1 MVFNYED
8 EEDDY
13 GYEDD
18 SPTSRGD
25 PLWEN
30 LSNSD
35 KGNLMNNVFNNDDW
49 YEEGTPYH
57 EGGDATPMFSM
68 LSERV
73 SAPVKTLKKYYRAWL
88 KKGHRDAYERYIS
101 SMSRGVGSESSS
113 TNYQSRPSTTSY
125 GQQPYGQQS
134 TSVNTPAMSQPPSM
148 GGLPTM
154 EPPPQDGGNEM
165 WAMMSFLTQQQ
176 YMQMQQQQF
185 QMQMMMDQRRLDQ
198 QKESDTRRE
207 VMARDQQFMD
217 RQMTFMRDISKKAGD
232 DGFFDSEMKGIFK
245 ERMVDNMF
253 GDKDDSWRDTV
264 KDVLGS
270 DTLKTA
276 VTGLGSALGTKTQVP
291 AGYDN
296 PNYNPYAQ
304 TPAPTQQPMV
314 APPPVGEYTPMETET
329 VVAPTDGV
337 FFTENETAVEEVP
350 QPVPQP
356 PAPEIQQFSE
366 DEYKNILFSAFT
378 QAMGPAAED
387 EKVVQALQ
395 QQVEVAVQT
404 TLIEMPEALPQM
416 KLQAMNEKLMVIR
429 NLRDIGMGLM
439 ELREKTP
446 PGSEPS
452 GILLAAIVGELRKN
466 PEFYGIFA
474 TNTYDELMA
483 KIEPFKETGA
493 VSQDYTYLLQPE
505 VQEICRAML
514 NSVASDAAAN
524 GFPNT
529 NPNLG

>member
-8 EEDDY
+8 EDDY
-13 GYEDD
+13 GYDD
-18 SPTSRGD
+18 EGTSTSGD

-49 YEEGTPYH
+49 YEDGTPYH
-57 EGGDATPMFSM
+57 EGGDSTPMFSM

-88 KKGHRDAYERYIS
+88 KKGHRDSYQRYIS
-101 SMSRGVGSESSS
+101 SMSGGSTESSD
-113 TNYQSRPSTTSY
+113 TNYQSRPSSASY
-125 GQQPYGQQS
+125 
-134 TSVNTPAMSQPPSM
+134 SQPPTSGPPPTSM
-148 GGLPTM
+148 GGDSGLPSM
-154 EPPPQDGGNEM
+154 QPPPDEGGNEM
-165 WAMMSFLTQQQ
+165 WAMMQFLTQQQ

-207 VMARDQQFMD
+207 VMARDQAFMNQ
-217 RQMTFMRDISKKAGD
+217 QMTFMRDITKKSGD

-276 VTGLGSALGTKTQVP
+276 VTGLGSALGTRTQVP

-304 TPAPTQQPMV
+304 TPTQQPAV
-314 APPPVGEYTPMETET
+314 APPPVGEYVPMEPET
-329 VVAPTDGV
+329 AVPTDGV
-337 FFTENETAVEEVP
+337 FFTEDTPQQAVP
-350 QPVPQP
+350 QQEMVPAPVPPQP
-356 PAPEIQQFSE
+356 EQVIQQFSE

-404 TLIEMPEALPQM
+404 TLIEMPDALPQM

-439 ELREKTP
+439 ELREKTEA
-446 PGSEPS
+446 GSQPS

-483 KIEPFKETGA
+483 KIEPFKDTGA
-493 VSQDYTYLLQPE
+493 VAQDYTYLLQPE

-514 NSVASDAAAN
+514 NSVATDAQTN
-524 GFPNT
+524 GFPQV
-529 NPNLG
+529 